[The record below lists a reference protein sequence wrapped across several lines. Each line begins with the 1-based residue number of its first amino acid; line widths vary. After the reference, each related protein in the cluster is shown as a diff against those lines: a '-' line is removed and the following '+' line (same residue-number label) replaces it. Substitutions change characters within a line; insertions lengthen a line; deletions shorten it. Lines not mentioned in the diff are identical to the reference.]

1 MIIIGKD
8 GIIVSANKV
17 AGDILGIPPNAL
29 PGIKISD
36 RIFKFTHENGNSL
49 DPDQLLEILTKTNAG
64 KVYRTLLGI
73 SNQKSPQTR
82 WVYIH
87 TLQRTPDQIQ
97 LLLDDVTE
105 LVGAKFE
112 IKDRDK
118 ILQAFFSLSK
128 ISENDDIPIDE
139 LLILLADTLP
149 KSLKYPEFACFK
161 IKYKDI
167 VQTSSEYCKPVQKI
181 RSIIRVDDK
190 EMGIFEI
197 GYIETC
203 PDEFEGPFLFEERL
217 LLDSFTDRLSRIIER
232 RQTAEFMKTENEYSK
247 LIIKA
252 TRLGKWRRNF
262 KKDEFSFDDNACQH
276 FGFTKHTL
284 NAEDFWSHIH
294 PDDIDRIHFEER
306 EAREKI
312 IRSPLTSDFR
322 IIHQYGG
329 VRWVRVNFQI
339 EFVETKNGL
348 MPNLAVG
355 TSQDITNQ
363 KKNGR
368 RAGQKKPGI
377 ISFEQLQRR
386 TTQIDR

>member
-1 MIIIGKD
+1 MKAKHLAKKAPPKKFQVLEQGLIIIGKD

-149 KSLKYPEFACFK
+149 KS
-161 IKYKDI
+161 
-167 VQTSSEYCKPVQKI
+167 
-181 RSIIRVDDK
+181 
-190 EMGIFEI
+190 
-197 GYIETC
+197 
-203 PDEFEGPFLFEERL
+203 
-217 LLDSFTDRLSRIIER
+217 
-232 RQTAEFMKTENEYSK
+232 
-247 LIIKA
+247 
-252 TRLGKWRRNF
+252 
-262 KKDEFSFDDNACQH
+262 
-276 FGFTKHTL
+276 
-284 NAEDFWSHIH
+284 
-294 PDDIDRIHFEER
+294 
-306 EAREKI
+306 
-312 IRSPLTSDFR
+312 
-322 IIHQYGG
+322 
-329 VRWVRVNFQI
+329 
-339 EFVETKNGL
+339 
-348 MPNLAVG
+348 
-355 TSQDITNQ
+355 
-363 KKNGR
+363 
-368 RAGQKKPGI
+368 
-377 ISFEQLQRR
+377 
-386 TTQIDR
+386 